1 MISVDHIGIPA
12 RDKQQ
17 AAQFLAGI
25 LDARSGGPGD
35 VFAPVLVAPGFTIDF
50 YDAVGFQPLHLAFAA
65 DDEDFDAILARLRS
79 RAVAYG
85 SSPHDPANSRTDHP
99 LAARGL
105 YFRTPDGHLLEVMA
119 RPLAGDC
126 R

>member
-25 LDARSGGPGD
+25 LDARSGGPDGA
-35 VFAPVLVAPGFTIDF
+35 FAPVLVALVVTTDF
-50 YDAVGFQPLHLAFAA
+50 YDAVGFQPLHLACAA
-65 DDEDFDAILARLRS
+65 DD
-79 RAVAYG
+79 
-85 SSPHDPANSRTDHP
+85 
-99 LAARGL
+99 
-105 YFRTPDGHLLEVMA
+105 
-119 RPLAGDC
+119 DC